1 MSLERNDPLHRS
13 RYVKMG
19 DDDAH
24 VHDLSTLAK
33 LQAVFKSLAGGK
45 KFRGRAAKAR
55 ALQNPRRAIT

>member
-1 MSLERNDPLHRS
+1 
-13 RYVKMG
+13 MG